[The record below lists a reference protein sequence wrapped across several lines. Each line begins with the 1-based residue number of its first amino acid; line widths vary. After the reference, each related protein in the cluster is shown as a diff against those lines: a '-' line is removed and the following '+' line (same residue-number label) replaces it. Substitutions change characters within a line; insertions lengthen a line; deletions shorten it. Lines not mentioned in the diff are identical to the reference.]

1 MRNPIKTWWDSGGCL
16 LLCKEAPDFV
26 GVRAGERM
34 RRMCWWPARV
44 PLITSWESEPSLSG
58 GALLFSVVPLSNYLA
73 ESDQL
78 PVLATG
84 SRDAFEK
91 LFFLFLDVFSFVAF
105 SSLPCQP
112 PEAVFGFICCAKHPE
127 RPGPS
132 ALCCSSC
139 LRISCSLTH
148 CFPSS
153 LKPSMA
159 WGQEP
164 VPTGSGFPID
174 ANVSG
179 TVT

>member
-1 MRNPIKTWWDSGGCL
+1 MLVASPSSPNNFLRIRVQPGPVVRFCCL
-16 LLCKEAPDFV
+16 QLCP
-26 GVRAGERM
+26 
-34 RRMCWWPARV
+34 CQTI
-44 PLITSWESEPSLSG
+44 LH
-58 GALLFSVVPLSNYLA
+58 LA

-91 LFFLFLDVFSFVAF
+91 LFFLCLDVFSFVAF

-112 PEAVFGFICCAKHPE
+112 PEAVFGCVCCAKHPK

-139 LRISCSLTH
+139 LRISCSLAH
-148 CFPSS
+148 CFPPS